1 MNIGIDIGGSH
12 IAIGLVKKD
21 EILEKKEVQISE
33 KEKKKIEQFI
43 EDTIVSNIN
52 IMLTEKN
59 IYLSD
64 IQKIGIATPGTVI
77 NGETIKNA
85 VNLGIEEFNI
95 CKKLKRYYPNTEILV
110 KNDAKCAAMAEK
122 LYGNMKEYK
131 NCLFIC
137 LGTGVGGALFLN
149 GKLFEPEKYSG
160 FEIGHMEIKQSGEK
174 CKCGNVGCFD
184 IYGSMKNFKAKI
196 TNELKMPVNS
206 ISYKILPKLE
216 GKITNEVQKI
226 INEYVENLSIG
237 ISNLINIFEP
247 EIIVIG
253 GSFTY
258 YQSILLE
265 PLKEKILK
273 DNLLFNKRENL
284 NIVAAKLFND
294 AGIIGAGNL

>member
-12 IAIGLVKKD
+12 IAIGLVEKN
-21 EILEKKEVQISE
+21 EIIEKKEIQISE

-52 IMLTEKN
+52 IMLREKN

-64 IQKIGIATPGTVI
+64 IQKIGIATPGTVVD
-77 NGETIKNA
+77 GEIIKNA

-160 FEIGHMEIKQSGEK
+160 FEIGHMAIKQSGEK
-174 CKCGNVGCFD
+174 CKCGRVGCFD
-184 IYGSMKNFKAKI
+184 IYGSMKNFKAKL
-196 TNELKMPVNS
+196 TAELKMPANS

-216 GKITNEVQKI
+216 GRITNQVQKI
-226 INEYVENLSIG
+226 INEYVENLVIG

-273 DNLLFNKRENL
+273 ENLLFNKRESI